1 MARLKELH
9 KLRLIDMM
17 KDTELYEGLP
27 DGLCRLP
34 LPQYIIIRKKKYKIP
49 ADYEEFTNNICY
61 GQRLFFTQKEDN
73 DFGVNLRLMDGYYYP
88 IVTKSKWDS
97 DKALL
102 FGENILTC
110 TVQELYPVAMHL
122 LNLIAEMADREKQL
136 LHRNPSKMEL
146 AAGIEKLSVFSEL
159 NSIDFLRDVM
169 KITVAEVL
177 LTPYKECLVRFM
189 IAKETEQYRERY
201 FELMKEDMKVKS
213 KYHDNNQT

>member
-1 MARLKELH
+1 MARVKELH
-9 KLRLIDMM
+9 EIKLIDMM
-17 KDTELYEGLP
+17 KDFELYKGLP

-34 LPQYIIIRKKKYKIP
+34 LPQYITIRKRKYKIP
-49 ADYEEFTNNICY
+49 IDYNEFTNSICY

-88 IVTKSKWDS
+88 IVTENKWDA

-110 TVQELYPVAMHL
+110 TVQELYPVVMHL
-122 LNLIAEMADREKQL
+122 LKLIAEMADREKQL
-136 LHRNPSKMEL
+136 LHRTPSKMEL
-146 AAGIEKLSVFSEL
+146 AAGIEKLNIFSEL

-189 IAKETEQYRERY
+189 IAKETEEYRERY

-213 KYHDNNQT
+213 KYHDNNQA